1 MAENEVTRSLLL
13 GLLAL
18 REGLV
23 DAPALLGAFDA
34 WCIDRSRSLGQIL
47 RERGALATKDW
58 DRLVTSVEEH
68 ALTEKDDQRPTPAP
82 VGPDL
87 GTVEEPGSSG
97 QADTA
102 ETVA

>member
-1 MAENEVTRSLLL
+1 MAENDATRGLLL
-13 GLLAL
+13 GFLAL

-47 RERGALATKDW
+47 RERGSLATEDW
-58 DRLVTSVEEH
+58 DRLVPSVEEL
-68 ALTEKDDQRPTPAP
+68 ALSHRNDHWPPP
-82 VGPDL
+82 PLVGPDL
-87 GTVEEPGSSG
+87 GTVEEPRRSG

-102 ETVA
+102 ETV